1 LLFSVPSV
9 YAVVQLFRG
18 YNVPMDELTQAV
30 FDAAYA
36 SRPQRNLRLLFGAL
50 LILKHI
56 LRGLLFSWPLYLL
69 AFAGMAVP
77 GFQSWVFLL
86 LLIPAVAVSGFILNK
101 GLREDYRAVVRGRL
115 LKFGDVKSGLLGE
128 GR

>member
-1 LLFSVPSV
+1 VPSV
-9 YAVVQLFRG
+9 YSVVQLFRG